1 MKRFK
6 SKMVPPDRSS
16 TLKQPSSV
24 NPLAATRRKLLPGRR
39 FLFAILSLVVAAFL
53 SPAAKTMVG
62 KSFVSLY
69 KPKLELLVAAFVV
82 VQGEDLANNVIRES
96 TAIYTSATIAWSAYS
111 IQPDHVP
118 LRNQKTHRESCS
130 RKPTCITAA
139 VLQPPTRGSPFCSV
153 SPERSRLKLPLT

>member
-39 FLFAILSLVVAAFL
+39 FLFAIPSLVVAAFL

-96 TAIYTSATIAWSAYS
+96 TAIYDVRDHCLVSLFDSARPRSTPQPENPPGELFSQAHLYNGGSSAAT
-111 IQPDHVP
+111 
-118 LRNQKTHRESCS
+118 N
-130 RKPTCITAA
+130 
-139 VLQPPTRGSPFCSV
+139 
-153 SPERSRLKLPLT
+153 SRLAFLFSLPGRGHD